1 MTKSSPTARLI
12 LADNVN
18 ALMSDKYRQS
28 GNKPLALAKDAK
40 ISLSSVQR
48 ILACESSA
56 SADTI
61 DKLAKALDLMSYQLL
76 IPSLSPRYPQTI

>member
-28 GNKPLALAKDAK
+28 GNKPLAKDAK

-61 DKLAKALDLMSYQLL
+61 DKLAKAFDLMCYQLL